1 MATSSKWHMHP
12 DLKQALTDGKTLE
25 DWLDGRTPCCSYAR
39 ITLDRREEIGVARQ
53 HANCDAFAAKH
64 NCAIVY
70 RYTDNNITAADPD
83 IERPAFLRLVRDL
96 RARRTGEGITVCGLF
111 VVEEERVVR
120 LPEDYL
126 KLHRALTVDDSGIY
140 GVSDTNTVLDVHSDS
155 EILRGLLTSAMGEK
169 EVKRVKRRVTRN
181 MRDQALEG
189 KPMGRRRFGWKGSDK
204 KLNRPTNTHLDLKES
219 KVLREAIDLALKGKS
234 WATIVRHFE
243 NSGLSPTRGGKWS
256 TTPVQYML
264 TNPALCG
271 YRMLHGELIL
281 DRETRGPKV
290 GKWETVCTPEE
301 WHKLIGRCD
310 TWFRLD
316 GGETAYTRYRKKVK
330 TEGKKNYRE
339 LAEATRR
346 FLLTN
351 ILRCGYIDDEGNL
364 CGAKMKGMGP
374 SGSNKSDRYRCGDP
388 NCCRVSR
395 RADLVDKAIETL
407 VVKVLTDQ
415 YSATEP
421 EHKRWH
427 GEESLTKLRTQQQE
441 IKDSY
446 KSGIFSLAEYLEFKD
461 ANDAQISKSEEDR
474 KKFYAEQSA
483 QNFLSG
489 FSEEKWRNEYDI
501 RQKRKAIA
509 TVLSAVIVHPLPK
522 GRARSGQF
530 DPELLEPIYKT
541 NSTK

>member
-1 MATSSKWHMHP
+1 MHP
-12 DLKQALTDGKTLE
+12 DLKRALAEGKTVE
-25 DWLDGRTPCCSYAR
+25 DWLQGRTPCCSYAR
-39 ITLDRREEIGVARQ
+39 ITQDRREEIGVARQ
-53 HANCDAFAAKH
+53 HANSEEFAAKH

-96 RARRTGEGITVCGLF
+96 RARRTEEGITLCGLF
-111 VVEEERVVR
+111 VVEEERVAR

-126 KLHRALTVDDSGIY
+126 KLHRALTVDDSGVY
-140 GVSDTNTVLDVHSDS
+140 GVSDTNTVLDVHGDS

-169 EVKRVKRRVTRN
+169 EVRRVKRRVTRN

-189 KPMGRRRFGWKGSDK
+189 NPMGRRRFGWKGADK
-204 KLNRPTNTHLDLKES
+204 KLNRPTNKYLDPEES
-219 KVLREAIDLALKGKS
+219 KVLREAVDLALKGKS

-243 NSGLSPTRGGKWS
+243 ESGLTPVRGGKWA

-281 DRETRGPKV
+281 DRESGDPKA
-290 GKWETVCTPEE
+290 GNWETVCTPEE
-301 WHKLIGRCD
+301 WHKLIGRCS
-310 TWFRLD
+310 TWFNLD
-316 GGETAYTRYRKKVK
+316 GSETAYTRYRQKVK

-351 ILRCGYIDDEGNL
+351 ILRCGYVDEEGNL

-374 SGSNKSDRYRCGDP
+374 SGTNKHDRYRCADTK
-388 NCCRVSR
+388 CSRVSR
-395 RADLVDKAIETL
+395 RADLVDKAIEI
-407 VVKVLTDQ
+407 VVIKVLTDQ
-415 YSATEP
+415 YSAVEP
-421 EHKRWH
+421 DDKQWY
-427 GEESLTKLRTQQQE
+427 GEESLAKLRARQQE
-441 IKDSY
+441 IKESY
-446 KSGIFSLAEYLEFKD
+446 KAGIFSLAEYLEFKD
-461 ANDAQISKSEEDR
+461 ANDAQISESESDR

-489 FSEEKWRNEYDI
+489 FSEDKWHEDYDM
-501 RQKRKAIA
+501 RQKRKAVA

-522 GRARSGQF
+522 GRARSAQF
-530 DPELLEPIYKT
+530 DPELLEPIFKAK
-541 NSTK
+541 STE